1 MKSQKENQR
10 LHSFA
15 QLSSFVLGLFL
26 VLSMTVSFIVYKV
39 IFLRARQPNTVFD
52 LSPQILEE
60 EGIEHRSVSFYSE
73 KNQLYAD
80 IYGKEYARGLV
91 IVVNGVNSCA
101 DTHLAEARY
110 FAEAGWYVMTFDGT
124 GTRRSDGEGIRGLT
138 QYRIDLLAALAYA
151 EIDPILREQ
160 PVFLYGHSA
169 GAWASATAIE
179 ETKVRGAVC
188 IDGFDSPMAM
198 MKAEAKKRMGFLSD
212 FSYPF
217 LLLTNYIEF
226 GKNANIRASKV
237 LERTEK
243 PVMVVTS
250 EGDQTVTKEI
260 TICSFLQKK
269 DNVQLY
275 EMRKTTGDP
284 HNNTWLSPEASR
296 YRISADETEE
306 VDSERAN
313 ELDSKFM
320 EDVSQFFL
328 GCLEADGGKNTKTQ
342 NTDIRLNS
350 FLSGVIFL
358 PT

>member
-1 MKSQKENQR
+1 MKSQKENQKLRR
-10 LHSFA
+10 LL
-15 QLSSFVLGLFL
+15 QMSSFVLGLFL
-26 VLSMTVSFIVYKV
+26 VLSMTASFIVYKV

-80 IYGKEYARGLV
+80 IYGKERARGLV

-124 GTRRSDGEGIRGLT
+124 GTRRSEGDGIRGLA

-151 EIDPILREQ
+151 ETDPELCEQ

-179 ETKVRGAVC
+179 ETQVSGAVC
-188 IDGFDSPMAM
+188 IDGFDSPTAM
-198 MKAEAKKRMGFLSD
+198 MRAEAKKRTGFLSD

-226 GKNANIRASKV
+226 GKDADIQASRV

-243 PVMVVTS
+243 PVMIVTS

-260 TICSFLQKK
+260 TISSFLQKK

-275 EMRKTTGDP
+275 EMRKITGDP

-296 YRISADETEE
+296 YRISADETEAI
-306 VDSERAN
+306 DPERAN
-313 ELDSKFM
+313 ELDSEFM
-320 EDVSQFFL
+320 EEVRQFL
-328 GCLEADGGKNTKTQ
+328 LCCLDADGGNTTKTH
-342 NTDIRLNS
+342 NTD
-350 FLSGVIFL
+350 
-358 PT
+358 